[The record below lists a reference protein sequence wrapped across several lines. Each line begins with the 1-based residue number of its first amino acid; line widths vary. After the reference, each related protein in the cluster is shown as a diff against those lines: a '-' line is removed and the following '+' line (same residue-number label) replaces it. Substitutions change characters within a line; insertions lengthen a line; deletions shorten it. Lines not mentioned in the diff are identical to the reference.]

1 MFKKT
6 ILFDLDGVLNM
17 YNGNYDENFI
27 PPIKDGAY
35 EFVKEL
41 SKDYKVVIF
50 TTRDS
55 ILASDWI
62 KDNNLAQYV
71 DHITNIKEPA
81 YLIIDDRCINFN
93 GSYDDLKN
101 QIKNFKVWYKN

>member
-62 KDNNLAQYV
+62 KDNNLAFY
-71 DHITNIKEPA
+71 
-81 YLIIDDRCINFN
+81 
-93 GSYDDLKN
+93 SYCSLSPFLKN
-101 QIKNFKVWYKN
+101 LLILLVIFASSLAFSSCACMIFSIVAF